1 MIQTKANE
9 PYVSLWFGNF
19 FEPAYSDREYI
30 DRAMQDIA
38 GMGFN
43 TILLDSKSWQDFW
56 ERYEGKA
63 ASPYVKQ
70 QEYMMKKCA
79 ENGLCHHFLAIY
91 LDGDNLYPNIRFS
104 PPVTGEGIVD
114 VDGRQMRYYRYW
126 SEKAQASMLHHI
138 KGLFFPL

>member
-19 FEPAYSDREYI
+19 FELAYSDREYI

-79 ENGLCHHFLAIY
+79 GERAVPSFSGDLSGWGQPVSEHSIQSACH
-91 LDGDNLYPNIRFS
+91 R
-104 PPVTGEGIVD
+104 
-114 VDGRQMRYYRYW
+114 
-126 SEKAQASMLHHI
+126 
-138 KGLFFPL
+138 